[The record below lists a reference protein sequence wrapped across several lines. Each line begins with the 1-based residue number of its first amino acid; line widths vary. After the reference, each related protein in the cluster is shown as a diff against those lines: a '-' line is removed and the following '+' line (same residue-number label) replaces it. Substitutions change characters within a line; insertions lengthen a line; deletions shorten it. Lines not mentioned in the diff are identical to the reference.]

1 MKKVTKDD
9 VKKFWSEH
17 KLEIIG
23 GTACSIGVAILGYSL
38 IGVGYNIRCKEL
50 KDRLTLMP
58 GPIADLLKDAVN
70 KYDNGNN
77 GMPHTVIV
85 EPGFAA
91 AELGKLGDM
100 ILKNEYGDV
109 KFTHFI
115 LLGSN
120 PGR

>member
-23 GTACSIGVAILGYSL
+23 GTICSVGVAMIGYSL

-50 KDRLTLMP
+50 KDKLVLEPCPLTY
-58 GPIADLLKDAVN
+58 LLKDAAN
-70 KYDNGNN
+70 KYDSGKNAVTY
-77 GMPHTVIV
+77 TVI
-85 EPGFAA
+85 EPGFTA
-91 AELGKLGDM
+91 AELGKLGDKM
-100 ILKNEYGDV
+100 LKNKCGDD

-115 LLGSN
+115 LLGPN
-120 PGR
+120 PER

>member
-23 GTACSIGVAILGYSL
+23 GTACSIGVAILGCSL

-50 KDRLTLMP
+50 KDRLILMP

-70 KYDNGNN
+70 KYANGNN
-77 GMPHTVIV
+77 GMSYTVI
-85 EPGFAA
+85 EPGFTA
-91 AELGKLGDM
+91 AELGKLGDKM
-100 ILKNEYGDV
+100 LKNKCGDN

-115 LLGSN
+115 LLGPN
-120 PGR
+120 PEQ

>member
-23 GTACSIGVAILGYSL
+23 GTICSVGVAMIGYSL

-50 KDRLTLMP
+50 KDRLILLP
-58 GPIADLLKDAVN
+58 GPMADLLKDAVN

-77 GMPHTVIV
+77 GMSYTVI
-85 EPGFAA
+85 EPGFTA
-91 AELGKLGDM
+91 AELGKLGDKM
-100 ILKNEYGDV
+100 LKNKCGDN

-115 LLGSN
+115 LLGPN
-120 PGR
+120 PEQ

>member
-23 GTACSIGVAILGYSL
+23 GTICSVGVAMIGYSL

-50 KDRLTLMP
+50 KDRLILLP
-58 GPIADLLKDAVN
+58 GPMANLLKDAAN
-70 KYDNGNN
+70 KYD
-77 GMPHTVIV
+77 
-85 EPGFAA
+85 
-91 AELGKLGDM
+91 
-100 ILKNEYGDV
+100 

-115 LLGSN
+115 LLGPN
-120 PGR
+120 PEQ

>member
-17 KLEIIG
+17 KLEIVG
-23 GTACSIGVAILGYSL
+23 GTICSVGVAMIGYSL

-50 KDRLTLMP
+50 KDRLILRPSPM
-58 GPIADLLKDAVN
+58 ADLLKDAAN

-77 GMPHTVIV
+77 GITYTVI
-85 EPGFAA
+85 EPGFTA
-91 AELGKLGDM
+91 AELGKLGDKM
-100 ILKNEYGDV
+100 LKNKCGDD

-115 LLGSN
+115 LLGPN
-120 PGR
+120 PER

>member
-17 KLEIIG
+17 KLEIVG
-23 GTACSIGVAILGYSL
+23 GITCSVGVAMIGYSL
-38 IGVGYNIRCKEL
+38 IRVGYNIRCKEL
-50 KDRLTLMP
+50 KDRLILMP
-58 GPIADLLKDAVN
+58 SPIADLLKDAVD

-77 GMPHTVIV
+77 GIVHTVI
-85 EPGFAA
+85 EPGFTA
-91 AELGKLGDM
+91 AELGKLGDT
-100 ILKNEYGDV
+100 ILKNKYGDV

-120 PGR
+120 PER

>member
-23 GTACSIGVAILGYSL
+23 GTICSVGVAMIGYSL

-50 KDRLTLMP
+50 KDRLILEPCPLTY
-58 GPIADLLKDAVN
+58 LLKDAAN
-70 KYDNGNN
+70 KYNKGKNGITY
-77 GMPHTVIV
+77 TVI
-85 EPGFAA
+85 EPGFTA
-91 AELGKLGDM
+91 AELGKLGDKM
-100 ILKNEYGDV
+100 LKNKCGDD

-115 LLGSN
+115 LLGPN
-120 PGR
+120 PER